1 MENAPYQ
8 KLLTPVHH
16 IIGIILTSLV
26 FVLMS
31 ILLVPVYLL
40 DQSLIAQGQACL
52 TAVPITA
59 VFWFAYNMFM
69 VVLLDQKK
77 QKRRR
82 SSRRTRLPDFH
93 YFFKGRPIWAAFFT
107 EKFWRRPF
115 ANARTC

>member
-31 ILLVPVYLL
+31 ILLVPFTFSTN
-40 DQSLIAQGQACL
+40 SLIAQGQACL

-69 VVLLDQKK
+69 VVLIDQKK
-77 QKRRR
+77 QK
-82 SSRRTRLPDFH
+82 
-93 YFFKGRPIWAAFFT
+93 K
-107 EKFWRRPF
+107 KMK
-115 ANARTC
+115 

>member
-16 IIGIILTSLV
+16 IIGIILTFLV

-31 ILLVPVYLL
+31 VLLVPFTF
-40 DQSLIAQGQACL
+40 SANPLIAQGQACL
-52 TAVPITA
+52 TAIPITA

-77 QKRRR
+77 QQK
-82 SSRRTRLPDFH
+82 
-93 YFFKGRPIWAAFFT
+93 K
-107 EKFWRRPF
+107 K
-115 ANARTC
+115 

>member
-16 IIGIILTSLV
+16 IIGIILTFLV

-31 ILLVPVYLL
+31 VLLVPFTFSAN
-40 DQSLIAQGQACL
+40 SLIAQGQACL
-52 TAVPITA
+52 TAIPITA

-77 QKRRR
+77 QQK
-82 SSRRTRLPDFH
+82 
-93 YFFKGRPIWAAFFT
+93 K
-107 EKFWRRPF
+107 K
-115 ANARTC
+115 